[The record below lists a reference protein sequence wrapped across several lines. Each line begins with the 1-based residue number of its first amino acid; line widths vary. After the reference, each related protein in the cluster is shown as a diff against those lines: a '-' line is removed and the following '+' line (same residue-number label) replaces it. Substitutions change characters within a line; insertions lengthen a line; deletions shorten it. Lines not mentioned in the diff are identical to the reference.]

1 MLICQAD
8 HVGKNIAGNEILH
21 DISFSINDGEKVA
34 IVGANGS
41 GKTTLFNVIARIEPP
56 DRGTVAIK
64 KGATVGYLRQFSD
77 GGTQTA
83 RQVLEG
89 AFAEAKETEQKMRG
103 LEAAFSSASPE
114 KLEKLLADYARFQEK
129 FQREGG
135 YDIDYRIAQI
145 ADGLGIHPLLDQVF
159 TSLSGGERTKVG
171 LGFQLL
177 TAPDLLLLDEPTN
190 HLDILALQWLEQFI
204 KQYKGTVL
212 IVSHDRFFLDRAI
225 GTVLDLEDGEV
236 TAYRGNYS
244 AYVKEKQERLLH
256 AFAAYEDQQKKI
268 KKMKETIKRL
278 KEWANQA
285 VPPNAGLHRRAK
297 SMEKAL
303 DRIERLKRPKLEADR
318 MALSFGGSQRT
329 GNRVLSCKDLS
340 VSFDGQTVFSHV
352 NLNLRYRDRLAIIGP
367 NGSGKTTLLKCLLGE
382 IEPQGGEVQHG
393 TQLNIGILAQH
404 VFENPDEQDRRV
416 IDVFREHARLTE
428 GEARHEL
435 AKFLFYGSDVFKKIA
450 TLSGGER
457 VRIRLADLMVK
468 KINFLIM
475 DEPTN
480 HLDIESRE
488 MLEEAIQNF
497 TGTVLAVSHDRY
509 FLKQCFNQIFWLQNG
524 KLSRYNES
532 LNEMNLI

>member
-8 HVGKNIAGNEILH
+8 HVGKNIAGHEILH
-21 DISFSINDGEKVA
+21 DVSFSINDGEKVA

-41 GKTTLFNVIARIEPP
+41 GKTTLFNVIARIESP

-64 KGATVGYLRQFSD
+64 KGATVGYLRQSSD
-77 GGTQTA
+77 GGTQTV
-83 RQVLEG
+83 RQVLES
-89 AFAEAKETEQKMRG
+89 AFAEAKETEQKMHG

-114 KLEKLLADYARFQEK
+114 KLEKMLADYARFQEK

-135 YDIDYRIAQI
+135 YDIDYRIEQI

-177 TAPDLLLLDEPTN
+177 IAPDLLLLDEPTN

-225 GTVLDLEDGEV
+225 GTVLDLEDGEITV
-236 TAYRGNYS
+236 YHGNYS
-244 AYVKEKQERLLH
+244 AYVKEKQERLLL

-285 VPPNAGLHRRAK
+285 VSPNAGLHRRAK

-318 MALSFGGSQRT
+318 IALSFGSSQRT

-340 VSFDGQTVFSHV
+340 VSFDGQKVFSHV
-352 NLNLRYRDRLAIIGP
+352 NLNLCYRDRLAIIGP
-367 NGSGKTTLLKCLLGE
+367 NGSGKTTL
-382 IEPQGGEVQHG
+382 P
-393 TQLNIGILAQH
+393 
-404 VFENPDEQDRRV
+404 
-416 IDVFREHARLTE
+416 
-428 GEARHEL
+428 
-435 AKFLFYGSDVFKKIA
+435 
-450 TLSGGER
+450 
-457 VRIRLADLMVK
+457 
-468 KINFLIM
+468 
-475 DEPTN
+475 
-480 HLDIESRE
+480 
-488 MLEEAIQNF
+488 
-497 TGTVLAVSHDRY
+497 
-509 FLKQCFNQIFWLQNG
+509 
-524 KLSRYNES
+524 
-532 LNEMNLI
+532 